1 MYGTIYLFKLNF
13 FLMLR
18 YITGDLEKACQTLD
32 PTLPSFCS
40 ENPFKDVNYTP
51 EEASVVVL
59 IILKSLTVIGKIYNS
74 I

>member
-1 MYGTIYLFKLNF
+1 MF
-13 FLMLR
+13 R

-32 PTLPSFCS
+32 PDLPSFCS
-40 ENPFKDVNYTP
+40 ENPFKDVSYTY

-59 IILKSLTVIGKIYNS
+59 IILKSLTVIGKINNF